1 MEFLS
6 EAKTEDSGGNM
17 RRARLI
23 SEICR
28 KSGAETDRKT
38 VLEVRTLAGF
48 CASKTGLSAEHQ
60 GKSGC

>member
-48 CASKTGLSAEHQ
+48 CVPKAGSSAEHQ
-60 GKSGC
+60 GKSGY